1 MKRIE
6 RKPFAKLRY
15 AVLSIVFAIPSCQN
29 EPGDGPGV
37 DARSTVDGEKIA
49 NPAFQARDG
58 VELDTYVY
66 LPEGEGPYPTLVVRT
81 LYGIPIS
88 PIGGYPSELID
99 MQSEADSDE
108 VDDDEV
114 DDDAD
119 DDDADDDD
127 ADDDDADDDLTQE
140 EAARVG
146 WPLITDAGY
155 ALVIQVT
162 RGRFRSG
169 GVDRSWLDDGTDGY
183 DLVEWVA
190 DQPWSDGTIGL
201 FGDSAT
207 GASALL
213 AAAEN
218 PPSLDAVYVQV
229 APGNVMGEDF
239 MPEDGADKLES
250 LMVQGA
256 SIGFDVGEGHL
267 ALRGIETGEVGALFE
282 DMGQYISAL
291 FEGLEDPLSSPEW
304 MALPVAQRPG
314 LSRLMPFWDA
324 VFSETGP
331 IPYREGLDVT
341 GRIQVPVYA
350 VTVWQDVFLKSALHL
365 HEDLQTRGVPSR
377 LMVLNGSH
385 YDIDDPGIWP
395 RRVMLDWFDHHLRGV
410 QNGVESGPAVEF
422 QVQSDGTALRAASAW
437 PPASSALELY
447 LAPDG
452 RLTSSAPSGEDA
464 PREFVYDPQTP
475 VPTLGGLNLLAP
487 SGLQDHSALL
497 DRDDVLTYIGE
508 PLETDG
514 FLAGRIVATLYVSTD
529 RVDTDFMIKLV
540 DIAPDGSVYAIAED
554 QVRLRHRT
562 GRASPSLVTPG
573 EVLSIPC
580 DLGPSAYAFRA
591 GHRVGVLITSSDF
604 PAWDRNTN
612 TGLPSWATSEVQV
625 AVNSVYTDAERP
637 SRITLPWSSELD

>member
-1 MKRIE
+1 MKRHA
-6 RKPFAKLRY
+6 PNPVTKLRY
-15 AVLSIVFAIPSCQN
+15 FVLTMAIAIPSCQN
-29 EPGDGPGV
+29 EPVDEPGF
-37 DARSTVDGEKIA
+37 DARSTVDGEKMA
-49 NPAFQARDG
+49 NPEFRARDG

-66 LPEGEGPYPTLVVRT
+66 LPEGAGPYPTLVVRT
-81 LYGIPIS
+81 LYGLPIS
-88 PIGGYPSELID
+88 PIGGYPSDLFD
-99 MQSEADSDE
+99 MPGED
-108 VDDDEV
+108 DDDEA
-114 DDDAD
+114 DDDGEGAD
-119 DDDADDDD
+119 DDDDDGGDDDD
-127 ADDDDADDDLTQE
+127 DLSQE
-140 EAARVG
+140 EAARIG
-146 WPLITDAGY
+146 WPLITNAGY

-162 RGRFRSG
+162 RGRFGSG

-190 DQPWSDGTIGL
+190 SQPWSDGTIGL

-239 MPEDGADKLES
+239 MPDDGADKLES

-256 SIGFDVGEGHL
+256 SIGLDVGEGHL
-267 ALRGIETGEVGALFE
+267 AIRGIEPDEAEALYE
-282 DMGQYISAL
+282 DIEQYISAL

-314 LSRLMPFWDA
+314 LSRLMPFWDG
-324 VFSETGP
+324 VFSEDGP

-350 VTVWQDVFLKSALHL
+350 VTVWQDVFLKSTMGL

-395 RRVMLDWFDHHLRGV
+395 RQVMLDWFDHHLRGV
-410 QNGVESGPAVEF
+410 QNGMESGPAVEF
-422 QVQSDGTALRAASAW
+422 QVQSDGTALRATSAW
-437 PPASSALELY
+437 PPASSSLELY
-447 LAPDG
+447 LAADG
-452 RLTSSAPSGEDA
+452 TLTSSAPTGEDA
-464 PREFVYDPQTP
+464 PRELVYDPQTP

-487 SGLQDHSALL
+487 SGLQDHSALM

-514 FLAGRIVATLYVSTD
+514 FLAGRVTATLFVSTD
-529 RVDTDFMIKLV
+529 QVDTDFMIKLLDV
-540 DIAPDGSVYAIAED
+540 APDGSVYAIAED
-554 QVRLRHRT
+554 QIRLRHRN

-573 EVLSIPC
+573 EVLSITC

-625 AVNSVYTDAERP
+625 AVNSVYTDAVRP
-637 SRITLPWSSELD
+637 SRITIPWSSELE